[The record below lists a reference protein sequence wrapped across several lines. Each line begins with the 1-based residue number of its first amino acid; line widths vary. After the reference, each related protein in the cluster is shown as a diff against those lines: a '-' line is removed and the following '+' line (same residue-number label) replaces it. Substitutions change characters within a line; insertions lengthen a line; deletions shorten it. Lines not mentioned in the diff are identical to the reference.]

1 MMVRFITRAIG
12 AALAAVPASAT
23 HGILLVSDQVDGV
36 ANPQLFDEYYTS
48 AVRRAG
54 YTYVMWD
61 HYAQGEPSFEV
72 LRKYKV
78 VIWFTSTSGD
88 APASDPIRGNITL
101 SPAEQKSLVAF
112 LSQTPGTTTLMLSG
126 MYIAWNCVADA
137 RHEKQFYKPLFSDYL
152 KLKYPRDN
160 FDNWIRVKDDWTL
173 VGEPSCP
180 ILDGNTYTVNWR
192 HHMNWPD
199 QLESAAGGAPSAWWR
214 DLERKRHHRAVIRAV
229 GKKGDGGTYKIVL
242 FSCPFENILRDD
254 KRVEV
259 MKNFLAWAKPE
270 SGIAVE
276 PASLGRVK
284 ALYR

>member
-1 MMVRFITRAIG
+1 MARFIIRAIG

-36 ANPQLFDEYYTS
+36 ANPQFFDEYYTS
-48 AVRRAG
+48 AVREAKK
-54 YTYVMWD
+54 TYVMWD

-88 APASDPIRGNITL
+88 APASDPIRGSITL

-126 MYIAWNCVADA
+126 MYVAWNCVADA
-137 RHEKQFYKPLFSDYL
+137 RNERQLYKPLFSDYL

-160 FDNWIRVKDDWTL
+160 FDNWIRVKDDWKL
-173 VGEPSCP
+173 AGEGTPFAN
-180 ILDGNTYTVNWR
+180 GKNYTVNWR

-214 DLERKRHHRAVIRAV
+214 DLEGKRHHRAVIRAV
-229 GKKGDGGTYKIVL
+229 GKKANDGTYKIVL
-242 FSCPFENILRDD
+242 FSCPFENILYDRD
-254 KRVEV
+254 RVEV
-259 MKNFLAWAKPE
+259 MKNFLEWAKPLSE
-270 SGIAVE
+270 AAVE
-276 PASLGRVK
+276 PSSLGRVK
-284 ALYR
+284 ALFR